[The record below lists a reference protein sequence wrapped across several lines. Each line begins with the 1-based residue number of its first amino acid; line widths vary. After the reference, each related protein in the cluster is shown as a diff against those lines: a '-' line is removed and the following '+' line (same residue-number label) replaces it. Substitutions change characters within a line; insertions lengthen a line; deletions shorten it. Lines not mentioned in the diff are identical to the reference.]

1 MNIRILA
8 LTAAAAVA
16 MMGVAGNA
24 QAAFTGAYAADH
36 WATTVT
42 NAGNGTAIV
51 SADGATATLT
61 SSNFDPF
68 TDLIASDVA
77 LSLTLQHDV
86 TVSFDWA
93 YASNDENGS
102 TADPFG
108 YSINGVF
115 TQLSQDDSWDSQS
128 GHVGSLVL
136 HSGDVLSFV
145 ARSTDSIFGASTT
158 TVSGFT
164 ATPAVPE
171 PESAVLALVGLGVV
185 AACALR
191 RQAR

>member
-1 MNIRILA
+1 MNFRTFA
-8 LTAAAAVA
+8 LSAAALLG
-16 MMGVAGNA
+16 MMGSA
-24 QAAFTGAYAADH
+24 QAAFTGDYAAGQ
-36 WATTVT
+36 WATAVT
-42 NAGNGTAIV
+42 NGGNGTAAI
-51 SADGATATLT
+51 ATDGSTLT
-61 SSNFDPF
+61 LSSSNYEPF
-68 TDLIASDVA
+68 TDLVASDV
-77 LSLTLQHDV
+77 LYSITLQSNV

-93 YASNDENGS
+93 YSSADENGS
-102 TADPFG
+102 TGDPFG

-115 TQLSQDDSWDSQS
+115 TQLSQNDSWDNQS

-145 ARSTDSIFGASTT
+145 AKSTDSIFGESTT

-171 PESAVLALVGLGVV
+171 PESAVLALVGLGVI
-185 AACALR
+185 AARALR